1 MNECLSV
8 VLCWIT
14 LLFVYRFS
22 KYTIY
27 FFYITLSHFDSV
39 KTTHIKDNIDTL
51 RVLTH

>member
-27 FFYITLSHFDSV
+27 FFSN
-39 KTTHIKDNIDTL
+39 KTIKINPPFQ
-51 RVLTH
+51 